1 MKWFF
6 LSIDFS
12 KENIINKSLKMTTA
26 SVLVAIPFLSLSTIT
41 HSQTNP
47 ADVDIFC
54 SGVLIRS
61 SGLIE
66 ENISRFS
73 GEARSQLT
81 QVSSH
86 FDNNGNLLLMRGL
99 QKGGNAMSAN
109 GGSAWAN
116 DKVGSNVLLIL
127 KKGSEQNSLI
137 MNCLRRTNQ

>member
-1 MKWFF
+1 M
-6 LSIDFS
+6 
-12 KENIINKSLKMTTA
+12 NRSLKMTTL

-47 ADVDIFC
+47 ADADIFC

-61 SGLIE
+61 SGLIK

-109 GGSAWAN
+109 GGGAWAN

-137 MNCLRRTNQ
+137 MNCLSRTNQ